1 MTLGA
6 ATELEQRLR
15 GRIQEVRERIAVSAA
30 RSGRT
35 ADDVTL
41 IGVSK
46 TVGRDAVDA
55 AYHAGLRHFGENRVQ
70 DALAKFSDDRPDDLA
85 LHLIGS
91 LQTNKARQVVGAA
104 ELIHSLD
111 RMSLAEAL
119 QDRASRR
126 DLAQP
131 VLIQVNVAREEQK
144 HGCTP
149 EELDSLIEQVLGL
162 SNLTL
167 RGLMTMA
174 PFVATPEEARPVF
187 VGLRELRDR
196 MQLRY
201 PEADLNELSM
211 GMTNDFEVAIEE
223 GATLVRVGR
232 AIFAEPA

>member
-15 GRIQEVRERIAVSAA
+15 ERIQEVNERIAASAA

-35 ADDVTL
+35 ANDVTL

-55 AYHAGLRHFGENRVQ
+55 AYAAGLRHFGENRVQ
-70 DALAKFSDDRPDDLA
+70 DALAKFADDRPADLT

-91 LQTNKARQVVGAA
+91 VQTNKALQVVGNFD
-104 ELIHSLD
+104 LIHSID
-111 RMSLAEAL
+111 RVSLAEAL
-119 QDRASRR
+119 QERAARQE
-126 DLAQP
+126 LVQP

-144 HGCTP
+144 HGCAP
-149 EELDSLIEQVLGL
+149 EELESLIEKVLGL
-162 SNLTL
+162 SNLRL

-174 PFVATPEEARPVF
+174 PFVATLEAARPVF

-196 MQLRY
+196 MRTRF
-201 PEADLNELSM
+201 PEADLDELSM
-211 GMTNDFEVAIEE
+211 GMTNDFEVAVEE